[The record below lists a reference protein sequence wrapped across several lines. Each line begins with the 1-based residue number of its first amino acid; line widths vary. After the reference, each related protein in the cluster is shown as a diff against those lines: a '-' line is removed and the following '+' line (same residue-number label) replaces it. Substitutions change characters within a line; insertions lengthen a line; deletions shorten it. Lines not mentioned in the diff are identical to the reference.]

1 MRIKFLIIFTIVLSF
16 CLRFYN
22 IGINPPSLYWDEAS
36 LGWNAYKLL
45 ETGRDEYGIAHPL
58 VLKSFGD
65 YKPAL
70 LAYLMI
76 FPIKIFG
83 LNAFSV
89 RIASVLI
96 GSLLPLAIFLLVKK
110 ITHRQKIALI
120 ASFLTAINP
129 WMLQM
134 SRAAFEANLGLNLML
149 WGVIVIF
156 YSKHFLLKSVGIIL
170 VLSSVYAYHANKFF
184 APVVIILY
192 FLKYIIKNRTKKIP
206 TLFLYISLSI
216 IVLAPLARS
225 FLLGYGFV
233 RFTSVSSG
241 SVDYLANILSHFN
254 FDFLFLNADLNLRH
268 HVLGYG
274 LFYIFES
281 IFLFFGLFIAI
292 AKLKERWWV
301 LTLMILSMIPSAVSQ
316 DAPHAIRSILSFPF
330 FILLIS
336 LGLSFFSQNIKM
348 KFLILIAYSFI
359 LISFFNARFI
369 HYPSEAAA
377 SWQYGYREVAKY
389 LFEEQSYNKY
399 DRIIMTTAY
408 DEPYIS
414 MLFYSKGKFKNY
426 INPGNA
432 KDQFG
437 KFEFKKINF
446 EEEKNKKNTLIIGT
460 GDEIKQD
467 KVLKTIYYPDG
478 KVAFQIVAS
487 SK

>member
-1 MRIKFLIIFTIVLSF
+1 MKIKFLIIFTIVLSF

-76 FPIKIFG
+76 IPIKIFG
-83 LNAFSV
+83 LSAFSV

-110 ITHRQKIALI
+110 ITHCQKIAMI

-134 SRAAFEANLGLNLML
+134 SRGAFEANLGLNLLL
-149 WGVIVIF
+149 WGMLVIL

-192 FLKYIIKNRTKKIP
+192 FLKYVIKNKNKKIP
-206 TLFLYISLSI
+206 TLLLYISLSI
-216 IVLAPLARS
+216 IVLVPLARS

-254 FDFLFLNADLNLRH
+254 FNFLFLNADMNLRH
-268 HVLGYG
+268 HVVGYG
-274 LFYIFES
+274 LFYLFES
-281 IFLFFGLFIAI
+281 IFLFLGLFVMIV
-292 AKLKERWWV
+292 KLKERWWI
-301 LTLMILSMIPSAVSQ
+301 LTLMILSIIPSAVSQ

-330 FILLIS
+330 FILVIS
-336 LGLSFFSQNIKM
+336 FGLSFFFRNFKM
-348 KFLILIAYSFI
+348 KFLILIAYFFI
-359 LISFFNARFI
+359 LISSLNARFI
-369 HYPSEAAA
+369 QYPPEAAA
-377 SWQYGYREVAKY
+377 SWQYGYSEVAKY
-389 LFEEQSYNKY
+389 LFEEQNYDKY

-408 DEPYIS
+408 DEPYVS
-414 MLFYSKGKFKNY
+414 MLFYSNARFKNY
-426 INPGNA
+426 INPGNT
-432 KDQFG
+432 KDRFG

-460 GDEIKQD
+460 GDEIAQD

-478 KVAFQIVAS
+478 SVAFKFINTNN
-487 SK
+487 